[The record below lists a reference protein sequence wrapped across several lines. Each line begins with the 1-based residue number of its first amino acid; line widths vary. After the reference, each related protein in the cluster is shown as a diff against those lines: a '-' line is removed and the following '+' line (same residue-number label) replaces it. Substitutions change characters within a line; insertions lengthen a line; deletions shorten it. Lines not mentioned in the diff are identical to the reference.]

1 MPTTVNLSK
10 FEPQPAQISRAQALS
25 WREGISVNWNR
36 LTGVLFDT
44 LVVAVNGIT
53 VLLLFGS
60 RLNNGIWDPNA
71 RIALPATNLRLYL
84 GSLLVYA
91 SLTILACAG
100 AELYSPTKA
109 LVRFRLQAAAKPVG
123 LATAV
128 FSIFMWSMD
137 VSGLCWMMVGMLAV
151 FDLVGV
157 VGWRKLQ
164 REFALSRAASGQGV
178 RRALIIGSGK
188 SGQELARY
196 LKANALLG
204 YSVVGFLDDRARN
217 REVLGAIQDFSQI
230 VRSQFVDDVF
240 IAGTLDPSMVA
251 HLRDEAAG
259 CRVNVEMVPTIS
271 LYAGQWRQIGDLPV
285 KVLRYEPIPR
295 VGLLFKRVLDVC
307 GSVLGLLLCLPL
319 FAIASL
325 FIRLDSPGPCFY
337 RSWRIGKKGVKF
349 KCVKLRTMQANA
361 DALKGGLRSRNLR
374 QGPTFKIE
382 SDPRITKVGRIL
394 RKYSIDELPQL
405 WNVLKGDMS
414 LVGPRPHPVDDYER
428 YELDHRVRL
437 TVTPGLTGLWQ
448 ITART
453 DPSFERNMAL
463 DLEYIRH
470 WSFWGD
476 VKLLFGTIPAV
487 IRGEGM

>member
-1 MPTTVNLSK
+1 MSTTVNLNNLR
-10 FEPQPAQISRAQALS
+10 PRLRQVTPAQRLA
-25 WREGISVNWNR
+25 WNEGISANWNR
-36 LTGVLFDT
+36 LTWVLFDT
-44 LVVAVNGIT
+44 LVVAVNGIA

-60 RLNNGIWDPNA
+60 RLNNGSWDPNA
-71 RIALPATNLRLYL
+71 GLTLPATNLRLYL
-84 GSLLVYA
+84 GSLLIYA

-109 LVRFRLQAAAKPVG
+109 LVQSQLQAAAKPLG

-128 FSIFMWSMD
+128 FSIFMWCMN
-137 VSGLCWMMVGMLAV
+137 VSDLYWMMVGTLAV
-151 FDLVGV
+151 FDLAGV

-164 REFALSRAASGQGV
+164 RQFALSRAASGHGV
-178 RRALIIGSGK
+178 QRALIIGSGE

-196 LKANALLG
+196 LKANVLLG

-217 REVLGAIQDFSQI
+217 TEVLGAIQDFSQI

-240 IAGTLDPSMVA
+240 IAGTLDPITVA
-251 HLRDEAAG
+251 HLRDQAAG

-271 LYAGQWRQIGDLPV
+271 QYAGHWRQIGDLPV
-285 KVLRYEPIPR
+285 KVLRYEAIPR
-295 VGLLFKRVLDVC
+295 TGLLFKRLLDIL
-307 GSVLGLLLCLPL
+307 GASIGLLLCLPL
-319 FAIASL
+319 ITIASL
-325 FIRLDSPGPCFY
+325 LILLDSPGPCFY
-337 RSWRIGKKGVKF
+337 RSWRVGKKGVKF
-349 KCVKLRTMQANA
+349 QCMKLRTMLANA
-361 DALKGGLRSRNLR
+361 DALKTALRSRNLR

-382 SDPRITKVGRIL
+382 GDPRITKVGRIL

-437 TVTPGLTGLWQ
+437 SVTPGLTGLWQ
-448 ITART
+448 ITARG

-463 DLEYIRH
+463 DLEYIRN

-476 VKLLFGTIPAV
+476 VKLLLGTIPAV
-487 IRGEGM
+487 IRGGGM

>member
-1 MPTTVNLSK
+1 
-10 FEPQPAQISRAQALS
+10 
-25 WREGISVNWNR
+25 
-36 LTGVLFDT
+36 VLIDS
-44 LVVAVNGIT
+44 LVVAINGVA

-60 RLNNGIWDPNA
+60 WINSGSWDPNA
-71 RIALPATNLRLYL
+71 QVALPNTNLRLYAGL
-84 GSLLVYA
+84 LLVYA

-109 LVRFRLQAAAKPVG
+109 LVQFQLQAAAKPIG
-123 LATAV
+123 FATAV
-128 FSIFMWSMD
+128 FAVFLWCMN
-137 VSGLCWMMVGMLAV
+137 VSGMYWVMVATLAI
-151 FDLVGV
+151 FDLIGV
-157 VGWRKLQ
+157 VGWRKVQ
-164 REFALSRAASGQGV
+164 REFALSRAASGHGV
-178 RRALIIGSGK
+178 RRALIIGSGE

-204 YSVVGFLDDRARN
+204 YSVVGFLDDGAS
-217 REVLGAIQDFSQI
+217 EGAALLGRIHDFSEI
-230 VRSQFVDDVF
+230 VRSQFVDVVF
-240 IAGTLDPSMVA
+240 IAGGLSRDLVSQ
-251 HLRDEAAG
+251 LRDEAAG

-271 LYAGQWRQIGDLPV
+271 HYAGHWHQIGDLPV
-285 KVLRYEPIPR
+285 KVLRYQPIPR
-295 VGLLFKRVLDVC
+295 VGLFLKRLLDIC
-307 GSVLGLLLCLPL
+307 GAVSGLILSVPVFVIAGLL
-319 FAIASL
+319 
-325 FIRLDSPGPCFY
+325 IRLDSPGPCFY
-337 RSWRIGKKGVKF
+337 RSWRVGKKGVKF
-349 KCVKLRTMQANA
+349 KCVKLRTMRANA
-361 DALKGGLRSRNLR
+361 DALKDELRVNNLR
-374 QGPTFKIE
+374 QGPTFKVDA
-382 SDPRITKVGRIL
+382 DPRVTRIGRVL

-463 DLEYIRH
+463 DLEYIRR

-476 VKLLFGTIPAV
+476 LKLLFRTIPAV

>member
-1 MPTTVNLSK
+1 MSIELSK
-10 FEPQPAQISRAQALS
+10 LQPPPGQITSAQTLS
-25 WREGISVNWNR
+25 WSEGISVHWNR
-36 LTGVLFDT
+36 LTWVLFDV
-44 LVVAVNGIT
+44 LVVGVNGMA

-60 RLNNGIWDPNA
+60 RLNNGNWSANA
-71 RIALPATNLRLYL
+71 GFVFPASNLRLYL

-109 LVRFRLQAAAKPVG
+109 LVQSQLQAAAKPVG

-137 VSGLCWMMVGMLAV
+137 VSGLYWMMVGMLAV
-151 FDLVGV
+151 FDLLGV

-164 REFALSRAASGQGV
+164 REFALSRAASGHGV
-178 RRALIIGSGK
+178 RRALIIGSGE
-188 SGQELARY
+188 SGQQLARY

-204 YSVVGFLDDRARN
+204 YSVVGFLDDRARSA
-217 REVLGAIQDFSQI
+217 EVLGAFQDFSQI

-240 IAGTLDPSMVA
+240 IAGTLDPSMVVQ
-251 HLRDEAAG
+251 LRDEAAG
-259 CRVNVEMVPTIS
+259 CRVNVEMVPAIS
-271 LYAGQWRQIGDLPV
+271 HYAGHWRQIGDLPV

-295 VGLLFKRVLDVC
+295 IGLLLKRLLDVC
-307 GSVLGLLLCLPL
+307 GAGIGLLLCLPL
-319 FAIASL
+319 FAIVSF

-349 KCVKLRTMQANA
+349 KCLKLRTMQANA
-361 DALKGGLRSRNLR
+361 DALKGKLLARNLR
-374 QGPTFKIE
+374 QGPTFKIAA
-382 SDPRITKVGRIL
+382 DPRITRVGRIL
-394 RKYSIDELPQL
+394 RKYSVDELPQL

-476 VKLLFGTIPAV
+476 VKLLLGTIPAV
-487 IRGEGM
+487 IRGDGM